1 VNRRTRVFSFVA
13 ALLAATVIAAC
24 ADEATAPSTPSFA
37 LAGTR
42 RPPTI
47 TRCRQFY
54 ATTSAWIGPE
64 GGSLKAGGHTLNV
77 PRGALS
83 APTFITME
91 APSGNVGHVVFS
103 PEGLTF
109 DPNYPAHLVMSYLN
123 CSVAPD
129 ATQQV
134 AYTSASLNILQTQP
148 SISDPAT
155 LTVDAKLTHF
165 SDYVILSTYAVAY

>member
-24 ADEATAPSTPSFA
+24 SDEATAPNTPAFA
-37 LAGTR
+37 VAGT

-47 TRCRQFY
+47 TRCNQPY
-54 ATTSAWIGPE
+54 GATSGWVGPQ
-64 GGSLKAGGHTLNV
+64 GGRLKAGGHTLYV
-77 PRGALS
+77 PAGALS

-91 APSGNVGHVVFS
+91 TPSGNISHVVFG
-103 PEGLTF
+103 PEGLKF
-109 DPNYPAHLVMSYLN
+109 NSNYPAHLVMGYQN
-123 CSVAPD
+123 CQVTPD

-134 AYTSASLNILQTQP
+134 AYTSASLNILETQP
-148 SISDPAT
+148 SVSDPAT